1 MAGQQES
8 KEAQT
13 NDGAVTARDKI
24 SSQTET
30 CRNSNKVN
38 TEKNE
43 SEKNAADLDATSN
56 CKEVPKSTMTPMP
69 ESESGTKLSKNQ
81 LRKRKRQEY
90 LAEKK
95 MQKKLQKKEVK
106 RQKALAEG
114 RDLDKERKVQAENAK
129 RGEGRK
135 RREEVRTKH
144 IVLVC

>member
-13 NDGAVTARDKI
+13 NDGAVTEQDKI

-95 MQKKLQKKEVK
+95 IQKKLQKKEVK